1 MFKFSVDNPID
12 VKSLWDV
19 TKVFAVYGALVTTWI
34 IVKAR
39 LFQISEVAAA
49 GDLLKEPMATVSCGA
64 LLIIGLTG
72 VMAAYVLCPPG
83 TRLRDVWLVRKWAVP
98 TLNAGLS
105 AGSIMM
111 GFLAGSGLALLLL
124 SYTGIAGHADGLYA
138 VGLLKSSLLVLMLV
152 AGVSLQSRNLF
163 VDSVEERKFMLL
175 VVFAYCTF
183 VLGAL
188 WYLARD
194 AFSHALIALLTAC
207 VLVAAALI
215 YRWAKS
221 KKLDWLG

>member
-1 MFKFSVDNPID
+1 MFKLSSDNPID

-19 TKVFAVYGALVTTWI
+19 TKVFAVYGAFLTIWI

-39 LFQISEVAAA
+39 LFQIGEVDAA
-49 GDLLKEPMATVSCGA
+49 GNLLNEPIATVSCGV
-64 LLIIGLTG
+64 LLIIGLVG
-72 VMAAYVLCPPG
+72 VMAAYVLCPSG

-105 AGSIMM
+105 AGAIMI

-124 SYTGIAGHADGLYA
+124 SHIGIAGHADGLYA
-138 VGLLKSSLLVLMLV
+138 IGLLKSALLVLMLV
-152 AGVSLQSRNLF
+152 AGISLQSRNLF
-163 VDSVEERKFMLL
+163 VESLQERKFMLL
-175 VVFAYCTF
+175 LVFAYCAF
-183 VLGAL
+183 VLGSL

-194 AFSHALIALLTAC
+194 AFSHAFVGLLTAC
-207 VLVAAALI
+207 LLVAAAFV
-215 YRWAKS
+215 YRWAKG